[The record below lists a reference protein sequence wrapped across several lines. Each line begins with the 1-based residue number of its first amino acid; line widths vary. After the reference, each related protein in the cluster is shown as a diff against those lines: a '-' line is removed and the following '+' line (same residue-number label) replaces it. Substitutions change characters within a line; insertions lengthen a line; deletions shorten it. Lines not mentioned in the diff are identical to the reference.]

1 MALEGIEVRPIKQM
15 TGDSEF
21 CEVFFTDVSMPSDS
35 LLGEVNEGWGVAMAV
50 LEDERG
56 GAGAAG
62 VMASENVWR
71 PWQKNRLLWT
81 MYGQKN

>member
-1 MALEGIEVRPIKQM
+1 M

-56 GAGAAG
+56 GPETQ
-62 VMASENVWR
+62 V
-71 PWQKNRLLWT
+71 
-81 MYGQKN
+81 